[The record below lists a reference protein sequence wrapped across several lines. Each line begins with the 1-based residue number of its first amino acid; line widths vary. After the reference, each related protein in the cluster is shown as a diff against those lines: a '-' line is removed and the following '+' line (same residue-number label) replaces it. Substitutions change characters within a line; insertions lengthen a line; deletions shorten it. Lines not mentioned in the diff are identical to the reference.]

1 MKLQH
6 QLSKLAVGLVASMAF
21 VAAGAQTLTDV
32 PPGDGTTTNYALY
45 KGSTLQ
51 FNSSYQPDRTLSTGS
66 STFDAYCID
75 PLTGFSNGQTYSTV
89 SLDSFLNGTTTS
101 GYAGQVA
108 RSGYSGYNLSNT
120 SATQSRV
127 LSDLKELFSWAYTDS
142 QTSADKSAAFG
153 MAVWE
158 IMMQDGGANGTAY
171 AANAGQIRSYGSNGN
186 STSNT
191 GDTVETATNNYLTA
205 LNTGNW
211 TSLLGLTATQT
222 SWTYTVYYDTSSPY
236 NQNFLR
242 VTAPA
247 PVPEPGSL
255 ALVGLALA
263 GVYAARRRRQ
273 QAA

>member
-1 MKLQH
+1 MKQ
-6 QLSKLAVGLVASMAF
+6 QFFKLALGLAAATAFAS
-21 VAAGAQTLTDV
+21 AGAQTLTDV
-32 PPGDGTTTNYALY
+32 GPSDGTATNYSLY
-45 KGSTLQ
+45 KGSTFQ
-51 FNSSYQPDRTLSTGS
+51 YSGAYQPDRALSTGS

-75 PLTGFSNGQTYSTV
+75 PLTGFSNGQTYTTTT
-89 SLDSFLNGTTTS
+89 LDSFLNGTTTS
-101 GYAGQVA
+101 GYASQVA

-120 SATQSRV
+120 SATQARV

-158 IMMQDGGANGTAY
+158 IMMQDGSSTGTTY
-171 AANAGQIRSYGSNGN
+171 AANAGQIRSYGS
-186 STSNT
+186 STSSTTDGVDN
-191 GDTVETATNNYLTA
+191 ATNAYLNA

-211 TSLLGLTATQT
+211 TALLGSTASQT
-222 SWTYTVYYDTSSPY
+222 SWVYTVYYDTSSPY

-242 VTAPA
+242 VTSA

-263 GVYAARRRRQ
+263 GVYAARRRQ
-273 QAA
+273 Q